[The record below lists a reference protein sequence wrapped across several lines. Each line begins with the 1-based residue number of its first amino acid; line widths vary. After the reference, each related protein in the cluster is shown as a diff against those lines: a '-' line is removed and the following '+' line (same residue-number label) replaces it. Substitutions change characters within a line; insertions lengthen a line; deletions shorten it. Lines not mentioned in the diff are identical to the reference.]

1 MSYELIYVHYRR
13 EGKDNELKKKNCDKA
28 QLKRFFFI
36 GTENILILDL
46 SEF

>member
-1 MSYELIYVHYRR
+1 MNLFIFTI
-13 EGKDNELKKKNCDKA
+13 EGRGKIINFLKNCDKA

>member
-1 MSYELIYVHYRR
+1 MNLFMFTI
-13 EGKDNELKKKNCDKA
+13 EGRGKIINSKKNCDKA

>member
-1 MSYELIYVHYRR
+1 MNLFMFT
-13 EGKDNELKKKNCDKA
+13 GKIINFLKNCDKA

>member
-1 MSYELIYVHYRR
+1 MNLFMFTIEGR
-13 EGKDNELKKKNCDKA
+13 EKIINFKKNCDKA